1 VSCIQ
6 DEDRRHELTGQPF
19 GNESLVG
26 QRGKPAGRS
35 PLLRV
40 VYVEFF
46 RLAYRVLPSTS
57 TLLREPSMPYMKFDA
72 VTHNDSQAL
81 KRLRLAWLKTAG
93 WSLLIGSAAYLC
105 LGAHWSRADALRW
118 LGQTSV
124 IWAYI
129 LRMLWN
135 GLLCNH
141 HPGQT
146 ALLPSLGT
154 GTILTLCRG
163 FLISALAGFFLVPEQ
178 QMVVAGACL
187 AWLPG
192 TLYLAAGTL
201 DYLDG
206 YVARRQDHV
215 TQLGETL
222 DIQLDGLGLL
232 VAISVAIG
240 WKRLPLVYLT
250 VGAVYYLFRLGV
262 WYRRHYGY
270 PLMPMPFRPAARL
283 MAGFQMGLVG
293 IALLPLFSS
302 VVLRTAALLFMVP
315 LLLGFGLDWLAVC
328 GQLDR
333 GRQDRFQKLVQFLE
347 LDLPLV
353 LRSVILGVVT
363 MTSARNCL
371 WELNSPRVVI
381 WALLAMLL
389 VGWMGR
395 CAALLLSL
403 ALACFL
409 STDASSGALM
419 TLFVSVTALMLSGTG
434 RFSLWQPEEVF
445 LTRRAG

>member
-1 VSCIQ
+1 
-6 DEDRRHELTGQPF
+6 
-19 GNESLVG
+19 
-26 QRGKPAGRS
+26 
-35 PLLRV
+35 
-40 VYVEFF
+40 
-46 RLAYRVLPSTS
+46 
-57 TLLREPSMPYMKFDA
+57 MKFDA
-72 VTHNDSQAL
+72 VPHNDPQPL

-93 WSLLIGSAAYLC
+93 CSVLIGSGASLF
-105 LGAHWSRADALRW
+105 LGAHWSLSDAFQW

-135 GLLCNH
+135 GLPNNH

-146 ALLPSLGT
+146 ALLPSLGS

-163 FLISALAGFFLVPEQ
+163 FLISSLAGFFLVPEPQ
-178 QMVVAGACL
+178 LVAVGAWF

-192 TLYLAAGTL
+192 TLYMSAGVL

-206 YVARRQDHV
+206 YIARRHRHV
-215 TQLGETL
+215 TALGETFDIEL
-222 DIQLDGLGLL
+222 DALGLL

-240 WKRLPLVYLT
+240 WRKLPLVYLA
-250 VGAVYYLFRLGV
+250 VGAAYYVFRWGI
-262 WYRRHYGY
+262 WYRRQHGY
-270 PLMPMPFRPAARL
+270 PLMPLPFRPAARV

-302 VVLRTAALLFMVP
+302 SVLQTAALLFMTP

-328 GQLDR
+328 GQLDNS
-333 GRQDRFQKLVQFLE
+333 RQDRFRKLAQLLE

-353 LRSVILGVVT
+353 LRSVILGVVM
-363 MTSARNCL
+363 MTSVRNCL
-371 WELNSPRVVI
+371 WELNSPWGVI

-395 CAALLLSL
+395 SAALLLSL
-403 ALACFL
+403 VLAYFL
-409 STDASSGALM
+409 STHTSSGALM
-419 TLFVSVTALMLSGTG
+419 ILFVPVTALVLTGTG
-434 RFSLWQPEEVF
+434 RFSLWHPEEIF

>member
-1 VSCIQ
+1 
-6 DEDRRHELTGQPF
+6 
-19 GNESLVG
+19 
-26 QRGKPAGRS
+26 
-35 PLLRV
+35 
-40 VYVEFF
+40 
-46 RLAYRVLPSTS
+46 
-57 TLLREPSMPYMKFDA
+57 M
-72 VTHNDSQAL
+72 
-81 KRLRLAWLKTAG
+81 
-93 WSLLIGSAAYLC
+93 
-105 LGAHWSRADALRW
+105 
-118 LGQTSV
+118 
-124 IWAYI
+124 
-129 LRMLWN
+129 
-135 GLLCNH
+135 
-141 HPGQT
+141 
-146 ALLPSLGT
+146 LPSLGS

-163 FLISALAGFFLVPEQ
+163 FLISVLAGFFLVPEQ
-178 QMVVAGACL
+178 QLVVAGAWF

-222 DIQLDGLGLL
+222 DIQLDALGLL

-240 WKRLPLVYLT
+240 WRRLPLVYLT
-250 VGAVYYLFRLGV
+250 VGAAYYVFRLGV
-262 WYRRHYGY
+262 WYRRQHRC
-270 PLMPMPFRPAARL
+270 PLMPLPFRPTARL

-302 VVLRTAALLFMVP
+302 SVLQTAALLFMTP

-328 GQLDR
+328 GQLDS
-333 GRQDRFQKLVQFLE
+333 GRQDRFQKLAQILE

-363 MTSARNCL
+363 MTSVRNCL
-371 WELNSPRVVI
+371 WELNSPWGII

-403 ALACFL
+403 VLAYFL
-409 STDASSGALM
+409 STHMSSGALM
-419 TLFVSVTALMLSGTG
+419 ILFVSVTALMLTGTG
-434 RFSLWQPEEVF
+434 RFSLWHPEEIF